1 MAPDHRRSHNTS
13 GMRKAVAVCLVL
25 LCWGGSLSASQE
37 GTGGTAEGNRR
48 GFALA
53 DADGQETPGFSLTGR
68 TERIVPVIVAA
79 LDPHSI
85 GGTMTAGLAPEIEA
99 RVTKDDSPAPL
110 SVSVFLG
117 RANGDLFST
126 LHEQY
131 AWRTKFKSL
140 TLGAGIYRDIPI
152 FKALRIQPYVGIVRT
167 RALLRPSDLG
177 GNYESYEYRLTA
189 FCVGLPLVCGF

>member
-1 MAPDHRRSHNTS
+1 
-13 GMRKAVAVCLVL
+13 MRIAVAVCLVI
-25 LCWGGSLSASQE
+25 LCWGSLPASPE
-37 GTGGTAEGNRR
+37 GTGGAVAGTRR

-53 DADGQETPGFSLTGR
+53 DADGQESLGFSLTRR
-68 TERIVPVIVAA
+68 TERILPIVVAA

-85 GGTMTAGLAPEIEA
+85 ERTITRDVVPEIEA
-99 RVTKDDSPAPL
+99 SVKKDDSPAPL

-152 FKALRIQPYVGIVRT
+152 YKGLRIQPYVGIVRT

-177 GNYESYEYRLTA
+177 GNSESYEYRLTA

>member
-1 MAPDHRRSHNTS
+1 
-13 GMRKAVAVCLVL
+13 MREAVAVCLVL
-25 LCWGGSLSASQE
+25 LCCGSLSASLE
-37 GTGGTAEGNRR
+37 GTGSASAGTRR

-53 DADGQETPGFSLTGR
+53 DTDTQQSLSFTLADKSAPVL
-68 TERIVPVIVAA
+68 PVIVAA
-79 LDPHSI
+79 VDHIHSRDS
-85 GGTMTAGLAPEIEA
+85 AAQASKLPEIADFIIERDA
-99 RVTKDDSPAPL
+99 AVPISL
-110 SVSVFLG
+110 SVFLG

-152 FKALRIQPYVGIVRT
+152 NKALRIQPYVGIVRT

-177 GNYESYEYRLTA
+177 GNNESYEYRLTA

>member
-1 MAPDHRRSHNTS
+1 MNV

-25 LCWGGSLSASQE
+25 FGWGTLSASPE
-37 GTGGTAEGNRR
+37 GAVGHRGHN

-53 DADGQETPGFSLTGR
+53 ERPETAGFSLRGNAEAILPIISATFDRQTIGD
-68 TERIVPVIVAA
+68 AA
-79 LDPHSI
+79 
-85 GGTMTAGLAPEIEA
+85 TAGIVPEIEA
-99 RVTKDDSPAPL
+99 SVMKKDASAPVSL
-110 SVSVFLG
+110 SVFLG
-117 RANGDLFST
+117 RGNGDLFSS

-152 FKALRIQPYVGIVRT
+152 YKALRIQPYVGIVRT

-177 GNYESYEYRLTA
+177 GNSESYEYRLTA

>member
-1 MAPDHRRSHNTS
+1 MAPDHSRGHDTS

-25 LCWGGSLSASQE
+25 LCLGSLSASPE
-37 GTGGTAEGNRR
+37 GTDRTAAGNRR

-53 DADGQETPGFSLTGR
+53 DADGQDSPAFSLTGR
-68 TERIVPVIVAA
+68 AERIIPVIFAA

-85 GGTMTAGLAPEIEA
+85 GGTMAPGLIPEIEA
-99 RVTKDDSPAPL
+99 SVTKDDPPAPL

-152 FKALRIQPYVGIVRT
+152 YKALRIQPYVGVVRT

-177 GNYESYEYRLTA
+177 GNSESYEYRLTA

>member
-1 MAPDHRRSHNTS
+1 
-13 GMRKAVAVCLVL
+13 MRIAVAFCLVL
-25 LCWGGSLSASQE
+25 LCWGSLPASPGKTEGS
-37 GTGGTAEGNRR
+37 GTHHD
-48 GFALA
+48 FARA
-53 DADGQETPGFSLTGR
+53 DADTHESLNFSLAGKSAP
-68 TERIVPVIVAA
+68 IPPVIVAA
-79 LDPHSI
+79 IDHHHSL
-85 GGTMTAGLAPEIEA
+85 GGAAQANKVPEIADFIIEKG
-99 RVTKDDSPAPL
+99 TSAPVSL
-110 SVSVFLG
+110 SVFLG

-140 TLGAGIYRDIPI
+140 TLGAGLYRDIPI

-177 GNYESYEYRLTA
+177 GNSESYEYRLTA

>member
-1 MAPDHRRSHNTS
+1 
-13 GMRKAVAVCLVL
+13 MRIAVAVCLVL
-25 LCWGGSLSASQE
+25 LCWGSLSASIE
-37 GTGGTAEGNRR
+37 GTGAASAGARC

-53 DADGQETPGFSLTGR
+53 DADGQESPGFSLTGR
-68 TERIVPVIVAA
+68 TERSIPIIIAA

-85 GGTMTAGLAPEIEA
+85 GGTITTGVVPGLDSY
-99 RVTKDDSPAPL
+99 VKKDDSPAPL

-131 AWRTKFKSL
+131 AWRAKFKSL

-152 FKALRIQPYVGIVRT
+152 YKALRIQPYVGIVRT

-177 GNYESYEYRLTA
+177 GNGESYEYRLTA

>member
-1 MAPDHRRSHNTS
+1 MAPNHSCRHNTS

-25 LCWGGSLSASQE
+25 LCWGSLSASPE
-37 GTGGTAEGNRR
+37 GTGGSVAGARR

-53 DADGQETPGFSLTGR
+53 DADGQESVGFSLTGR
-68 TERIVPVIVAA
+68 TERILPIVVAA

-85 GGTMTAGLAPEIEA
+85 GRTITPGVIPEIEA
-99 RVTKDDSPAPL
+99 SIKKNDSPAPL

-117 RANGDLFST
+117 RGNGDLFST

-131 AWRTKFKSL
+131 AWRTKFKTL

-152 FKALRIQPYVGIVRT
+152 YKAIRIQPYMGVVRT
-167 RALLRPSDLG
+167 RALLRPSDLN
-177 GNYESYEYRLTA
+177 GNCESFEYRLTA
-189 FCVGLPLVCGF
+189 FCVGLPLVYGF

>member
-1 MAPDHRRSHNTS
+1 M
-13 GMRKAVAVCLVL
+13 
-25 LCWGGSLSASQE
+25 
-37 GTGGTAEGNRR
+37 
-48 GFALA
+48 
-53 DADGQETPGFSLTGR
+53 
-68 TERIVPVIVAA
+68 
-79 LDPHSI
+79 
-85 GGTMTAGLAPEIEA
+85 
-99 RVTKDDSPAPL
+99 
-110 SVSVFLG
+110 SVFLG

-152 FKALRIQPYVGIVRT
+152 YKALRIQPYVGIVRT

-177 GNYESYEYRLTA
+177 GNSESYEYRLTA

>member
-1 MAPDHRRSHNTS
+1 MAPDHPCRHNTP
-13 GMRKAVAVCLVL
+13 GMKKVVAVCLVL
-25 LCWGGSLSASQE
+25 LCWGSLPAFPE
-37 GTGGTAEGNRR
+37 GTGGSAAGARR

-53 DADGQETPGFSLTGR
+53 DADGQEFPGFSLTGR
-68 TERIVPVIVAA
+68 TERIIPIIVAA

-85 GGTMTAGLAPEIEA
+85 GATITAGGVPEIEA
-99 RVTKDDSPAPL
+99 YVKNDGSPAPL
-110 SVSVFLG
+110 SVSIFLG

-152 FKALRIQPYVGIVRT
+152 YKALRIQPYVGIVRT
-167 RALLRPSDLG
+167 RALLRPSDLS
-177 GNYESYEYRLTA
+177 GNSESFEYRLTA

>member
-1 MAPDHRRSHNTS
+1 MAPDDSCRHNAS
-13 GMRKAVAVCLVL
+13 GMRKAVAVCLIL
-25 LCWGGSLSASQE
+25 LCWGSLSASPE
-37 GTGGTAEGNRR
+37 GTGGTAAGNRR

-53 DADGQETPGFSLTGR
+53 DADEQESMGFSLTYR
-68 TERIVPVIVAA
+68 TERILPIVVAA

-85 GGTMTAGLAPEIEA
+85 GGTMAPALIPEIEA
-99 RVTKDDSPAPL
+99 SVTKDDPPAPL

-131 AWRTKFKSL
+131 AWRTRFKSL

-152 FKALRIQPYVGIVRT
+152 YKALRIQPYVGIVRT

-177 GNYESYEYRLTA
+177 GNSESYEYRLTA
-189 FCVGLPLVCGF
+189 FCVGLPFVCGF

>member
-1 MAPDHRRSHNTS
+1 MAPDYPYRHTTS

-25 LCWGGSLSASQE
+25 LCWGSLSASPE
-37 GTGGTAEGNRR
+37 GTGGTAAGNRL

-53 DADGQETPGFSLTGR
+53 DAGPQEPPGFSLTGR
-68 TERIVPVIVAA
+68 TERVHPVAITAP
-79 LDPHSI
+79 DPYSI
-85 GGTMTAGLAPEIEA
+85 GGTIAAGVIPEIEA
-99 RVTKDDSPAPL
+99 SIKKNDSSAPL

-117 RANGDLFST
+117 RGNGDLFST

-131 AWRTKFKSL
+131 AWRTKFKTL

-152 FKALRIQPYVGIVRT
+152 YKAIRIQPYMGVVRT
-167 RALLRPSDLG
+167 RALLRPSDLN
-177 GNYESYEYRLTA
+177 GNCESFEYRLTA

>member
-1 MAPDHRRSHNTS
+1 MAPDHSCHHNTP

-25 LCWGGSLSASQE
+25 FCWGSLSASPVE
-37 GTGGTAEGNRR
+37 TGGTGASARR

-53 DADGQETPGFSLTGR
+53 DADTQESPGFSLTGR
-68 TERIVPVIVAA
+68 TERIFPIVPAA

-85 GGTMTAGLAPEIEA
+85 GGTITAGVLPEILASVRENDA
-99 RVTKDDSPAPL
+99 PAPL
-110 SVSVFLG
+110 SLSVFLG

-152 FKALRIQPYVGIVRT
+152 YKALRIQPYVGIVRT

-177 GNYESYEYRLTA
+177 GNSESYEYRLTA

>member
-1 MAPDHRRSHNTS
+1 
-13 GMRKAVAVCLVL
+13 MRKAVAVCLAL
-25 LCWGGSLSASQE
+25 FCWGNLSASPE
-37 GTGGTAEGNRR
+37 GAGGTAAGNRR

-53 DADGQETPGFSLTGR
+53 EADGQNSSGFSLMGR
-68 TERIVPVIVAA
+68 NERIIPVTVAA

-85 GGTMTAGLAPEIEA
+85 GVTITPGLVPEIEA
-99 RVTKDDSPAPL
+99 RITTNDSPAPL

-152 FKALRIQPYVGIVRT
+152 YKALRIQPYVGIVRT

-177 GNYESYEYRLTA
+177 GNSESYEYRLTA